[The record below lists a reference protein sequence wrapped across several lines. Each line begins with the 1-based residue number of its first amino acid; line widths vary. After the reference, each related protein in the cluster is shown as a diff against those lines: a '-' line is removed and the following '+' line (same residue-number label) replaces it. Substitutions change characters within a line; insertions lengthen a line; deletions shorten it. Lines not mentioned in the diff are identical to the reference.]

1 MRVRGCF
8 HDIFTKR
15 YGNSGEDMPSENN
28 PIAWLE
34 EYGDRLYRFA
44 RARVRDSF
52 AAEDLIQETL
62 LAAYRSREKYSGR
75 STVSTWLTGILKHKH
90 GRYS

>member
-1 MRVRGCF
+1 MV
-8 HDIFTKR
+8 
-15 YGNSGEDMPSENN
+15 SENRQEN
-28 PIAWLE
+28 DPIDWLE

-75 STVSTWLTGILKHKH
+75 SNRDFFHPQLLLLPRFVLPDFSCYIF
-90 GRYS
+90 GRLPERYF